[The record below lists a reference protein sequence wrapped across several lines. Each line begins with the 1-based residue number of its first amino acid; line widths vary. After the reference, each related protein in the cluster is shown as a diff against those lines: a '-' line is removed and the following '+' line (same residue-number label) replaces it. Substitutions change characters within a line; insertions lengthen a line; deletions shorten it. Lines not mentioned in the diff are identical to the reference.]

1 MPAKIG
7 PDDKIGP
14 PLQLPDEY
22 LDKQKQEEIK
32 KYTIYIMRCKYDWWI
47 YRSRGLFWTIWQTR
61 EQLKKEDAVDI
72 QIKTTLKE
80 LILYFVF
87 FISLLISQ

>member
-22 LDKQKQEEIK
+22 LDKQKEEEIK
-32 KYTIYIMRCKYDWWI
+32 KYTIYIMRCNYD
-47 YRSRGLFWTIWQTR
+47 
-61 EQLKKEDAVDI
+61 
-72 QIKTTLKE
+72 
-80 LILYFVF
+80 
-87 FISLLISQ
+87 